1 MNMIEIW
8 KKRVRLHQKKMM
20 RYMKYVFN
28 DHFVLVCLFLIGAL
42 GYAYSNFLK
51 SLAGDF
57 IWGRPIVLVIFVL
70 LILTG
75 KLATLIQPADAVF
88 LLPKEEQ
95 MKDYFKGAKMYSS
108 LLPSFIIV
116 LITAFLMPLLVA
128 TTTLTFFDMV
138 YFIVM
143 LLMLKNWELDL
154 QIYALKVSQKQE
166 RHLLTLIKV
175 VTVAILSGISLFSY
189 PIIGVALAI
198 LVSIGSRNWLNKK
211 GSHQVYQWE
220 WMVSSEQQRM
230 HRIYQFINLFTD
242 IPSLKGK
249 VRRRKY
255 LDGFLK
261 GIKPV
266 HQKTFD
272 YLYARTFLRGTEYSG
287 LFIRLTGIAAILIVV
302 THSFYVGLF
311 LAVIFIYLTGFQ
323 LLPLYFHYDNMALT
337 NLYPVKETVK
347 TGALKRLLMMILL
360 CQSVIIVIAS
370 LLVLSITESLLMG
383 IVALV
388 FSVVFCQFYLPS
400 RIKKMKLAD
409 RKSVV

>member
-1 MNMIEIW
+1 
-8 KKRVRLHQKKMM
+8 
-20 RYMKYVFN
+20 
-28 DHFVLVCLFLIGAL
+28 
-42 GYAYSNFLK
+42 
-51 SLAGDF
+51 
-57 IWGRPIVLVIFVL
+57 
-70 LILTG
+70 
-75 KLATLIQPADAVF
+75 
-88 LLPKEEQ
+88 
-95 MKDYFKGAKMYSS
+95 
-108 LLPSFIIV
+108 
-116 LITAFLMPLLVA
+116 
-128 TTTLTFFDMV
+128 
-138 YFIVM
+138 
-143 LLMLKNWELDL
+143 
-154 QIYALKVSQKQE
+154 
-166 RHLLTLIKV
+166 
-175 VTVAILSGISLFSY
+175 
-189 PIIGVALAI
+189 
-198 LVSIGSRNWLNKK
+198 
-211 GSHQVYQWE
+211 
-220 WMVSSEQQRM
+220 MVSSEQQRM

-370 LLVLSITESLLMG
+370 LLVLSIIESLLMG

-388 FSVVFCQFYLPS
+388 LVLYFANFTYQAGL
-400 RIKKMKLAD
+400 KK
-409 RKSVV
+409 

>member
-154 QIYALKVSQKQE
+154 QIYALKISQKQE

-198 LVSIGSRNWLNKK
+198 LVSIGSRNWLSKK
-211 GSHQVYQWE
+211 GSPQVYQWE

-400 RIKKMKLAD
+400 RIKKMKLAK
-409 RKSVV
+409 RY

>member
-166 RHLLTLIKV
+166 RHLLTLIKG
-175 VTVAILSGISLFSY
+175 VTVSILSGIYLFIY

-198 LVSIGSRNWLNKK
+198 LVSIGSRNWLSKK
-211 GSHQVYQWE
+211 GSHQVYQLE

-388 FSVVFCQFYLPS
+388 FSVAFCQFYLPS
-400 RIKKMKLAD
+400 RIKKMKLAK
-409 RKSVV
+409 RY

>member
-198 LVSIGSRNWLNKK
+198 LVSIGSRNRLSKK
-211 GSHQVYQWE
+211 SSHQVYQWE

-400 RIKKMKLAD
+400 RIKKMKLAK
-409 RKSVV
+409 RY

>member
-175 VTVAILSGISLFSY
+175 VTVAILSGVSLFSY

-198 LVSIGSRNWLNKK
+198 LVSIGSRNWLSKK
-211 GSHQVYQWE
+211 SSHQVYQWE

-255 LDGFLK
+255 LDGLLK

-323 LLPLYFHYDNMALT
+323 LLPLYFHYDNMSLT

-400 RIKKMKLAD
+400 RIKKMKLAK
-409 RKSVV
+409 RY

>member
-8 KKRVRLHQKKMM
+8 KNRVRLHQKKMM

-28 DHFVLVCLFLIGAL
+28 DHFVLVCLFLMGAL

-51 SLAGDF
+51 SLTGDF
-57 IWGRPIVLVIFVL
+57 IWSRPIVLVVFVL

-95 MKDYFKGAKMYSS
+95 MKGYFKGAKMYSS

-143 LLMLKNWELDL
+143 VLMLKNWELEL
-154 QIYALKVSQKQE
+154 QIYALKVSQKKE
-166 RHLLTLIKV
+166 RQMLTLIKV
-175 VTVAILSGISLFSY
+175 ATVALISGISLFSY
-189 PIIGVALAI
+189 PIIGVVLAI
-198 LVSIGSRNWLNKK
+198 LLVVGSKNVLSKK
-211 GSHQVYQWE
+211 GNHQVYQWE

-249 VRRRKY
+249 IRRRKY

-400 RIKKMKLAD
+400 RIKKMKLAK
-409 RKSVV
+409 RY

>member
-8 KKRVRLHQKKMM
+8 KNRVRLHQKKMM

-28 DHFVLVCLFLIGAL
+28 DHFVLVCLFLMGAL

-51 SLAGDF
+51 SLTGDF
-57 IWGRPIVLVIFVL
+57 IWSRPIVLVVFVL

-95 MKDYFKGAKMYSS
+95 MKGYFKGAKMYSS

-143 LLMLKNWELDL
+143 LLMLKNWELEL
-154 QIYALKVSQKQE
+154 QIYALKVSQKKE
-166 RHLLTLIKV
+166 RQMLTLIKV
-175 VTVAILSGISLFSY
+175 ATVALISGISLFSY
-189 PIIGVALAI
+189 PIIGVVLAI
-198 LVSIGSRNWLNKK
+198 LLVVGSKNVLSKK
-211 GSHQVYQWE
+211 GNHQVYQWE

-249 VRRRKY
+249 IRRRKY

-287 LFIRLTGIAAILIVV
+287 LFIRLTGIVAILIVV

-323 LLPLYFHYDNMALT
+323 LVPLYFHYDNMALT
-337 NLYPVKETVK
+337 NLYPVKEK
-347 TGALKRLLMMILL
+347 EKLAALKRLLRMILFG
-360 CQSVIIVIAS
+360 QSVIIFIAS
-370 LLVLSITESLLMG
+370 LAVLSISESLLMG
-383 IVALV
+383 IVALG
-388 FSVVFCQFYLPS
+388 FSVVFCQVYLPS
-400 RIKKMKLAD
+400 RIKKMTLAK
-409 RKSVV
+409 RY

>member
-198 LVSIGSRNWLNKK
+198 LVSIGSRNWLSKK
-211 GSHQVYQWE
+211 GSPQVYQWE

-400 RIKKMKLAD
+400 RIKKMKLAK
-409 RKSVV
+409 RY

>member
-175 VTVAILSGISLFSY
+175 VTVAILSGISLFIY

-198 LVSIGSRNWLNKK
+198 LVSIGSRNWLSKK

-400 RIKKMKLAD
+400 RIKKMKLAK
-409 RKSVV
+409 RY

>member
-154 QIYALKVSQKQE
+154 QIYALKVSQKEE

-175 VTVAILSGISLFSY
+175 VTVAILSGVSLFSY

-198 LVSIGSRNWLNKK
+198 LVSIGSRSWLSKK
-211 GSHQVYQWE
+211 SSHQVYQWE

-400 RIKKMKLAD
+400 RIKKMKLAK
-409 RKSVV
+409 RY

>member
-8 KKRVRLHQKKMM
+8 KNRVRLHQKKMM

-28 DHFVLVCLFLIGAL
+28 DHFVLVCLFLMGAL

-51 SLAGDF
+51 SLTGDF
-57 IWGRPIVLVIFVL
+57 IWSRPIVLVVFVL

-95 MKDYFKGAKMYSS
+95 MKGYFKGAKMYSS

-143 LLMLKNWELDL
+143 LLMLKNWELEL
-154 QIYALKVSQKQE
+154 QIYALKVSQKKE
-166 RHLLTLIKV
+166 RQMLTLIKV
-175 VTVAILSGISLFSY
+175 ATVALISGISLFSY
-189 PIIGVALAI
+189 PIVGVVLAI
-198 LVSIGSRNWLNKK
+198 LLVVGSKNVLSKK
-211 GSHQVYQWE
+211 GNHQVYQWE

-249 VRRRKY
+249 IRRRKY

-400 RIKKMKLAD
+400 RIKKMKLAK
-409 RKSVV
+409 RY

>member
-28 DHFVLVCLFLIGAL
+28 DHFVLVCLFLMGAL

-57 IWGRPIVLVIFVL
+57 IWSRPIVLVVFIL

-95 MKDYFKGAKMYSS
+95 MDSYFKGAKSYSG

-116 LITAFLMPLLVA
+116 LVTAFMMPLLVA
-128 TTTLTFFDMV
+128 TTTLTFFDML

-143 LLMLKNWELDL
+143 LLVLKNWELDL
-154 QIYALKVSQKQE
+154 QIYALKVSQKTE
-166 RHLLTLIKV
+166 RRGLMGVKV
-175 VTVAILSGISLFSY
+175 LAVAIISGISLYSY
-189 PIIGVALAI
+189 PIVGVVLAV
-198 LVSIGSRNWLNKK
+198 LLFIGSKNWFRKK
-211 GSHQVYQWE
+211 ANHQVYQWE
-220 WMVSSEQQRM
+220 WMVSNEQQRM

-242 IPSLKGK
+242 IPALKGK

-261 GIKPV
+261 GIKPI

-287 LFIRLTGIAAILIVV
+287 LFLRLTGIVAILIVV

-311 LAVIFIYLTGFQ
+311 LSVIFIYLTGFQ

-337 NLYPVKETVK
+337 NLYPVKEK
-347 TGALKRLLMMILL
+347 AKLGALKRLLMMILF

-370 LLVLSITESLLMG
+370 LLVLSIFESLLMG
-383 IVALV
+383 IVALG
-388 FSVVFCQFYLPS
+388 FSFVFCQVYLPS
-400 RIKKMKLAD
+400 RIKKMMLAK
-409 RKSVV
+409 RY

>member
-400 RIKKMKLAD
+400 RIKK
-409 RKSVV
+409 

>member
-75 KLATLIQPADAVF
+75 KFATLIQPADAVF

-400 RIKKMKLAD
+400 RIKKMKLAK
-409 RKSVV
+409 RY

>member
-198 LVSIGSRNWLNKK
+198 LVSIGSRNWLSKK

-400 RIKKMKLAD
+400 RIKKMKLAK
-409 RKSVV
+409 RY

>member
-154 QIYALKVSQKQE
+154 QIYALKVSQKEE

-175 VTVAILSGISLFSY
+175 VTVAILSGVSLFSY

-198 LVSIGSRNWLNKK
+198 LVSIGSRNRLSKK
-211 GSHQVYQWE
+211 SSHQVYQWE

-400 RIKKMKLAD
+400 RIKKMKLAK
-409 RKSVV
+409 RY

>member
-175 VTVAILSGISLFSY
+175 VTVAILSGISLFIY

-198 LVSIGSRNWLNKK
+198 LVSIGSRNRLSKK
-211 GSHQVYQWE
+211 SSHQVYQWE

-400 RIKKMKLAD
+400 RIKKMKLAK
-409 RKSVV
+409 RY

>member
-154 QIYALKVSQKQE
+154 QIYALKVSQKQK

-198 LVSIGSRNWLNKK
+198 LVSIGSRNWLSKK

-242 IPSLKGK
+242 IPSLIGK

-255 LDGFLK
+255 LDGLLK

-400 RIKKMKLAD
+400 RIKKMKLAK
-409 RKSVV
+409 RY

>member
-337 NLYPVKETVK
+337 NLYPVKETLK

-400 RIKKMKLAD
+400 RIKKMKLAK
-409 RKSVV
+409 RY

>member
-400 RIKKMKLAD
+400 RIKKMKLAK
-409 RKSVV
+409 RY

>member
-154 QIYALKVSQKQE
+154 QIYALKVSQKKE

-175 VTVAILSGISLFSY
+175 VTVAILSGVSLFSY

-198 LVSIGSRNWLNKK
+198 LVSIGSRNRLSKK
-211 GSHQVYQWE
+211 SSHQVYQWE

-400 RIKKMKLAD
+400 RIKKMKLAK
-409 RKSVV
+409 RY